1 MTDAT
6 DTKFLGLELNKY
18 MKWKNYIEK
27 VLQKKWAVHGTQ
39 WDPSAMLAEWLHS
52 RWFVLLKFT

>member
-27 VLQKKWAVHGTQ
+27 VLQKK
-39 WDPSAMLAEWLHS
+39 
-52 RWFVLLKFT
+52 